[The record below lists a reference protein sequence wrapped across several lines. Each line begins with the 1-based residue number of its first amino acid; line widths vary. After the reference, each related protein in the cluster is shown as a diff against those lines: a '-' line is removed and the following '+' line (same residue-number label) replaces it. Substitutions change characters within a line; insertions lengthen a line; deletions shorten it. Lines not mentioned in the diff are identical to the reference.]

1 MSTFLSTLIYTLAR
15 LGLLAL
21 FLGVGYF
28 AGLRGYILLIVA
40 FLVSAVASLFLL
52 DSLRDRVSTGVFQVK
67 EKVDRRIEAAAA
79 KEDAWLDEQLRKHE
93 ADRED
98 QTEKDK

>member
-1 MSTFLSTLIYTLAR
+1 MNTFLSTIIYTLAR
-15 LGLLAL
+15 IGLLAL
-21 FLGVGYF
+21 FLGIGYF

-52 DSLRDRVSTGVFQVK
+52 DSLRDRVSAGVFKTK
-67 EKVDRRIEAAAA
+67 EKIDKRIEDAAA

-93 ADRED
+93 TNREN
-98 QTEKDK
+98 QSEQDK